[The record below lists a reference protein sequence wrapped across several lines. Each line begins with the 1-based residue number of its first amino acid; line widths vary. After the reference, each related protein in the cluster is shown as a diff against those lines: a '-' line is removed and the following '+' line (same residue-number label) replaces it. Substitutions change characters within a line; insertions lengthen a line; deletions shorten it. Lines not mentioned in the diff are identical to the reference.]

1 MGGLRSVRAIV
12 LHRLRSI
19 MMAKMTNTI
28 SAKLNKTISIVA
40 MTIVLYLQAFEPLM
54 REGPGYR
61 TPASYTAMTAIKSDA
76 AWRLA

>member
-1 MGGLRSVRAIV
+1 MV

-19 MMAKMTNTI
+19 MMAKTINTI

-40 MTIVLYLQAFEPLM
+40 MTIALHFQAFEPLM
-54 REGPGYR
+54 RKRPGYR
-61 TPASYTAMTAIKSDA
+61 TPAPYTAMTAIKSDA